1 MTQHTIIEVDRNC
14 QPTKKGARQVAI
26 KTEKGVW
33 IKLHGGDLDKLRPD
47 LRIQTSE
54 PAQFGKSWYAELKQ
68 VEEPAQTTQQAQT
81 YANGA
86 TQPWSEWEAMAAR
99 AHALAKVLEPDTICP
114 AMAIPQGETATWK
127 EAAHH
132 VDRSRARAMI
142 WQTLMVAYRD
152 HKIGTEESDI
162 PF

>member
-1 MTQHTIIEVDRNC
+1 MQLTIDRVSDVKRGQYGWSSKIHVGDDAFYANEDATQYAGKTVD
-14 QPTKKGARQVAI
+14 AEL
-26 KTEKGVW
+26 TEKKSAKGNVYK
-33 IKLHGGDLDKLRPD
+33 IAKILGLAKE
-47 LRIQTSE
+47 Q
-54 PAQFGKSWYAELKQ
+54 PA
-68 VEEPAQTTQQAQT
+68 

-114 AMAIPQGETATWK
+114 AMAIPQGEAATWK

-132 VDRSRARAMI
+132 VDRSRARMAF
-142 WQTLMVAYRD
+142 VATVLIAFSNG
-152 HKIGTEESDI
+152 KIADDIEEGV